1 MRPARLLD
9 PHRRRE
15 SRAGSEN
22 GAGRGAPGR
31 PGPCTTRR
39 NTHATA
45 RVHLPSRPGV
55 VYSEPFLTPIYSALP
70 HIPGTLFMAR
80 LASDLYEPESAWYL
94 LRVNLFAA
102 FGPDAFAGAP
112 GLRQIELDRR
122 GDLLGLE
129 GDPGELAYVV
139 RSGRVSLGRLTED
152 HRRTALAV
160 LTTGG
165 PFGEAG
171 LPGKSAPR
179 EHAIEALEPASV
191 LVMPA
196 ETLRTLVARRPDYC
210 LSITPKR
217 GGTLSR
223 PVASLLFKDVRTR
236 VLEALADLAEAQGAA
251 AGGGEVDLGI
261 GAPELADL
269 IGAGRQI
276 VSTLVNELKHEGEL
290 GLAGGTIRVG
300 DPDKLRLLI

>member
-1 MRPARLLD
+1 
-9 PHRRRE
+9 
-15 SRAGSEN
+15 
-22 GAGRGAPGR
+22 
-31 PGPCTTRR
+31 
-39 NTHATA
+39 
-45 RVHLPSRPGV
+45 
-55 VYSEPFLTPIYSALP
+55 
-70 HIPGTLFMAR
+70 MAR
-80 LASDLYEPESAWYL
+80 SASDLYEPESAWYL
-94 LRVNLFAA
+94 LRVNLFAVFGPNA
-102 FGPDAFAGAP
+102 FGGAS
-112 GLRQIELDRR
+112 GLRQIELGRR

-196 ETLRTLVARRPDYC
+196 ETLRSLVVTRPDYC
-210 LSITPKR
+210 LTVTPKR
-217 GGTLSR
+217 GGVLNR
-223 PVASLLFKDVRTR
+223 PVVNLLFKDVRTR
-236 VLEALADLAEAQGAA
+236 ALEALADLGEAKGAA
-251 AGGGEVDLGI
+251 AGTDEVDLGI

-276 VSTLVNELKHEGEL
+276 VSILVNELKHEGEL
-290 GLAGGTIRVG
+290 SLVGGSIRVG
-300 DPDKLRLLI
+300 DPEKLRLLI